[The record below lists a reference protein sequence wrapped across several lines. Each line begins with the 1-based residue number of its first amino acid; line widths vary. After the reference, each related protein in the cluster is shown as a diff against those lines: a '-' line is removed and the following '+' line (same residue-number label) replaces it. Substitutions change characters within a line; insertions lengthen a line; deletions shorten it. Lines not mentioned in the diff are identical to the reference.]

1 MSDKLRLKCLRVRI
15 SAEGC
20 NNSWEGIILDCP
32 IARVGHMSQSTTID
46 LAEPFTHLEPESL
59 DWIGT
64 EIKTCVEYHN
74 HTHPQQGFVP
84 ARLVKVDEDKPRL
97 VIPSDDPE
105 FLPIDQQ
112 PKYAALTYCWGPP
125 PHSNQQLKTTSSDMA
140 YHMQAIPRDKLP
152 QVAKDAITVTRE
164 LGMRYLWIDA
174 LCILQ
179 DDASDWEHQCTQ
191 MDNIYGNAYVTICS
205 ASSANCEEGFV
216 FKKDKTPAIRM
227 HPIHP
232 VAKPTLFA
240 IYLPFFH
247 HYAAEDLDKAEWHIR
262 GWTFQERMG
271 SSRIVTF
278 GQQNLHFACQDV
290 GRSMGFQQ
298 DDLDR
303 GFNMID
309 RDLLTEGEISLVYE
323 GWNKDVAAE
332 FSRFVM
338 AFAHPTDILPS
349 FAGIATLF
357 HSRLHDT
364 YLAGLW
370 KGDLHRGLVWTSYRR
385 FQGVSLKYLLKQHES
400 PSPYVAPSWSW
411 VAKSGALSGRLHAVY
426 FLPLLSEYV
435 DNTRREIEITD
446 SKVVLKGSNPF
457 GEITNAYVDIRGRV
471 FSPKEE
477 LKYVQVGDDEIDA
490 RKTLRL
496 GDKYLVDIEPDF
508 AMKET
513 LSCTGSLNIPISFLL
528 VGSTL
533 ERPEYRRE
541 THTEL
546 RKQKERRA
554 VNPQVPL
561 GNGNGNDQPLE
572 LLGQV
577 GSKSD
582 IDSASVGAM
591 ELEPE
596 GERLAYGLL
605 IHPAKIPGEYYRV
618 GTFWSELKG
627 VGGLAFFERC
637 EMTTLR
643 LV

>member
-1 MSDKLRLKCLRVRI
+1 
-15 SAEGC
+15 
-20 NNSWEGIILDCP
+20 
-32 IARVGHMSQSTTID
+32 
-46 LAEPFTHLEPESL
+46 
-59 DWIGT
+59 
-64 EIKTCVEYHN
+64 
-74 HTHPQQGFVP
+74 
-84 ARLVKVDEDKPRL
+84 
-97 VIPSDDPE
+97 
-105 FLPIDQQ
+105 
-112 PKYAALTYCWGPP
+112 
-125 PHSNQQLKTTSSDMA
+125 
-140 YHMQAIPRDKLP
+140 
-152 QVAKDAITVTRE
+152 
-164 LGMRYLWIDA
+164 
-174 LCILQ
+174 
-179 DDASDWEHQCTQ
+179 

-205 ASSANCEEGFV
+205 APSANCEDGFV

-227 HPIHP
+227 HPIRP
-232 VAKPTLFA
+232 DAKPTLFA

-247 HYAAEDLDKAEWHIR
+247 HYVAEDLDKAEWHMR

-323 GWNKDVAAE
+323 GWDKNVVAE

-357 HSRLHDT
+357 HSRLHDA

-385 FQGVSLKYLLKQHES
+385 FQGVSLKYLSKQLES

-426 FLPLLSEYV
+426 FLPLLSKYA
-435 DNTRREIEITD
+435 DNIRKEVEITD
-446 SKVVLKGSNPF
+446 SRVVLKGSNPF
-457 GEITNAYVDIRGRV
+457 GEITNAYVDIRGKM
-471 FSPKEE
+471 FPPKED

-508 AMKET
+508 AVKET
-513 LSCTGSLNIPISFLL
+513 LSHTGSLDIPISFLL

-533 ERPEYRRE
+533 KRPEYYRT
-541 THTEL
+541 THIEL
-546 RKQKERRA
+546 RKQKKRK
-554 VNPQVPL
+554 VDNPQVPL
-561 GNGNGNDQPLE
+561 DNGNKNGQPLE

-582 IDSASVGAM
+582 VDSAAVGAT

-605 IHPAKIPGEYYRV
+605 IHPAKILGEYYRV
-618 GTFWSELKG
+618 GTFMSELEG
-627 VGGLAFFERC
+627 SGGLAFFNNC
-637 EMTTLR
+637 EMKRIR